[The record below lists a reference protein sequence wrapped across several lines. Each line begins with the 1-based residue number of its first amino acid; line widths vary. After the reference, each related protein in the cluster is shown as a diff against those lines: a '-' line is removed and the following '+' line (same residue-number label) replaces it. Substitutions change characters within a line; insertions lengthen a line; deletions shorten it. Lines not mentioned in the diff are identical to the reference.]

1 MINNSAQIL
10 LALSQT
16 MSVNNADDQ
25 LSADQSLNNIE
36 EATLEVHCVSS
47 DTQTNTMGTG
57 LLLTKNGVFIT
68 AYHVIESYLKER
80 QQPFQLS
87 LLNAVSQ
94 VICWNEHLDLAV
106 CITNEPIGPF
116 QAIKYKTCPAR
127 FIYNGKTVQIISVKN
142 GKQYRQLGT
151 ITSEQAKSIMND
163 GTEIIATYTTDAYS
177 LPGFSGGPV
186 ATVEK
191 GELIGLVL
199 YATKQKGSSLG
210 SPGFAPIDN
219 IEAVINY
226 AKQYYGDILNLR

>member
-1 MINNSAQIL
+1 
-10 LALSQT
+10 

-87 LLNAVSQ
+87 LLKKGLFIKFQGNIHAVSQ